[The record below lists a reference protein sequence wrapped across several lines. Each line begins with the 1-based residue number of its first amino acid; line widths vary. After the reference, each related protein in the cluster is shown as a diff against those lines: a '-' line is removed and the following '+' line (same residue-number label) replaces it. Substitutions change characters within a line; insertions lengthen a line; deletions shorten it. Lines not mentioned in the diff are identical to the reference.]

1 MLLARKIS
9 LKKYSIL
16 SIPVPNP
23 MDLTRLPRG
32 KTYQV
37 STPNFLLHF
46 FFNGRNLSGLIFK
59 RNKEKGIRLR
69 WCLFRNC
76 EHSPYD
82 YSVTIAEPFSPP
94 FEDNFFTIS
103 FPPGLQYEFQ
113 GIEFFSPQ

>member
-9 LKKYSIL
+9 LKNYSVL

-23 MDLTRLPRG
+23 VNITSLPRG
-32 KTYQV
+32 KFYQV
-37 STPNFLLHF
+37 TNQNFLLQF
-46 FFNGRNLSGLIFK
+46 SFSGRNLSGFIIK

-69 WCLFRNC
+69 WCMFRNC

-82 YSVTIAEPFSPP
+82 YTVTIADPFSPP
-94 FEDNFFTIS
+94 FEDSFFTIS

-113 GIEFFSPQ
+113 GLEFFSPQ